1 MALILNIET
10 ATPICSVALS
20 QNGQLIAL
28 KETHESLKHASH
40 LTNFIKN
47 CLEMASVD
55 MNDLDAIAVSKGPGS
70 YTGLRI
76 GLSTAKGI
84 CYALDKPLIFVDTLQ
99 SIAALTVEENN
110 LVNAYYCPMIDAR
123 RMEVY
128 CNLFDSRLNPIEHT
142 KALVVEEGVFDTYF
156 EQGRTIIFSGN
167 GAAKCQSILNH
178 SNTKFTT
185 QEASAKGM
193 VKLSQ
198 INYQKGVFEDVAYSE
213 PFYLKAPNIT
223 TPKKR
228 L

>member
-10 ATPICSVALS
+10 ATPVCSVALS
-20 QNGQLIAL
+20 KDGQLIAL
-28 KETHESLKHASH
+28 EETRERLKHATH
-40 LTNFIKN
+40 LTRFIEA
-47 CLEMASVD
+47 CLATAKVT
-55 MNDLDAIAVSKGPGS
+55 MNELDAIAVSKGPGS

-99 SIAALTVEENN
+99 SLAALMVQKTN
-110 LVNAYYCPMIDAR
+110 LANAYCCPMIDAR

-128 CNLFDSRLNPIEHT
+128 CNIFDQNLHPIEST
-142 KALVVEEGVFDTYF
+142 KALVVEQGVFDTYF
-156 EQGRTIIFSGN
+156 DEGQTLIFAGD
-167 GAAKCQSILNH
+167 GAAKCQPVLEH
-178 SNTKFTT
+178 TKAIFVALH
-185 QEASAKGM
+185 ASAKGM
-193 VKLSQ
+193 IELSQ
-198 INYQKGVFEDVAYSE
+198 IAYQKKQFEDIAYCE